1 MESEGSRL
9 VGMVV
14 WVVSR
19 WWWTAGSGLSEQGLS
34 DTDLSVVI
42 VLENFFGLY
51 FTVFCCSIACVV
63 PVMGVM
69 VGFPVLVDI
78 CL

>member
-1 MESEGSRL
+1 
-9 VGMVV
+9 MVV

-19 WWWTAGSGLSEQGLS
+19 WWWIAGSGLSEQGLS

-42 VLENFFGLY
+42 VVVILLEILFGLY
-51 FTVFCCSIACVV
+51 FTVFCCSVACVV

-69 VGFPVLVDI
+69 VGFPMLVDI